1 MEIAQNLNNSLGTI
15 NNNIEQKQNGFL
27 QSGLWKLIDKGLNLG
42 IRILLPNVIEDHV
55 INIKDAILNN
65 GFKSGAKTAISS
77 AIDLGKSALG
87 IVTGKFDNIS
97 QAHNAIRNG
106 GLIDTLSNGL
116 TYATNKAVNA
126 NLISEDIGRVITKGK
141 DVILNTIESN
151 IENNFTG
158 QLNTLELLGKYEKQ
172 WTNYFNLKDFDGM
185 EREYRKIKTA
195 LKEIMP
201 MENTILEAKR
211 IENLHLLIRNNG
223 KNFNLS
229 QEQMLL
235 ANKLVN

>member
-1 MEIAQNLNNSLGTI
+1 MEIAQNLNNSLGI
-15 NNNIEQKQNGFL
+15 VNNNIEQKQNGFL

-97 QAHNAIRNG
+97 QAHNVIRNG

>member
-1 MEIAQNLNNSLGTI
+1 MEIAQNLNNSLGI
-15 NNNIEQKQNGFL
+15 VNNNIEQKQNGFL

-211 IENLHLLIRNNG
+211 IENLHLLIRNSG

-229 QEQMLL
+229 EEQMLL